1 MLAWDSQQDFV
12 AEDGM
17 PYPAAVLRWDASNQA
32 KHSHQ
37 SRSPRA
43 GYFAYSGSESVL
55 VQLVPGNQEPVR
67 LEQAAVA
74 ARHIDCAV
82 PGFPRAAR

>member
-12 AEDGM
+12 AEEGM
-17 PYPAAVLRWDASNQA
+17 PYPAAVLRWDASNLA
-32 KHSHQ
+32 KHLHQ
-37 SRSPRA
+37 SMIPRP
-43 GYFAYSGSESVL
+43 GYFAYSGSESAL